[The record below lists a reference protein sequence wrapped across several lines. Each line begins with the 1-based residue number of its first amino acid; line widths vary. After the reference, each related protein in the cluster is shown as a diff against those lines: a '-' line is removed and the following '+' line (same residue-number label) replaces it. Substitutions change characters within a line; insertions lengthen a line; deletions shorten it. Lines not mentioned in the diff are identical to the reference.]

1 MIAHVRRPS
10 LSVNGDGIYDEL
22 SDWIDPWSYPTWQ
35 REIMFADYSLHLQFK
50 MLNDIDVPDI
60 IILLYLLIID
70 LVMVI

>member
-1 MIAHVRRPS
+1 
-10 LSVNGDGIYDEL
+10 
-22 SDWIDPWSYPTWQ
+22 
-35 REIMFADYSLHLQFK
+35 MFADYSLHLQFK